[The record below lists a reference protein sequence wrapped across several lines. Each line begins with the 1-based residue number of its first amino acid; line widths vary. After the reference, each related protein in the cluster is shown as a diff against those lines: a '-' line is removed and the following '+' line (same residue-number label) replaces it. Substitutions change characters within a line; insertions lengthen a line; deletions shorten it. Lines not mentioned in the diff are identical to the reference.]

1 MLECASLKGERQADE
16 GTAGKSCVCVRK
28 SMKCDYVQDAIATTR
43 AKEAQACSPLA
54 LS

>member
-16 GTAGKSCVCVRK
+16 GKGAKLVCVRK